1 MAASPVI
8 VTRGLVLRET
18 ETRETDKILTLL
30 SEDRGKISVIARGA
44 RRKNCRFAAGAQSLA
59 WSEWTLYQ
67 RKDWYYVN
75 EGSTLELFEGLRGDL
90 RALALGFYMAELTEC
105 VTLPEEPAPELLRH
119 LLNGLYA
126 LSALHKPPELV
137 KPAFEMKLLCLAG
150 FEPLV
155 NACEA
160 CGRTDPEEP
169 VLNAALGTLR
179 CRRCAH
185 DGGVS
190 PLCRESLAALRHIV
204 YGDPKRL
211 YSFRIPE
218 EALQRLSKAAF
229 LFLLAQ
235 LERDFKT
242 LDFYNSLQN

>member
-1 MAASPVI
+1 M
-8 VTRGLVLRET
+8 
-18 ETRETDKILTLL
+18 
-30 SEDRGKISVIARGA
+30 
-44 RRKNCRFAAGAQSLA
+44 
-59 WSEWTLYQ
+59 
-67 RKDWYYVN
+67 
-75 EGSTLELFEGLRGDL
+75 
-90 RALALGFYMAELTEC
+90 
-105 VTLPEEPAPELLRH
+105 
-119 LLNGLYA
+119 
-126 LSALHKPPELV
+126 
-137 KPAFEMKLLCLAG
+137 
-150 FEPLV
+150 

-218 EALQRLSKAAF
+218 EALRRLSRAAG
-229 LFLLAQ
+229 LFLSAQ
-235 LERDFKT
+235 LERTFRT
-242 LDFYNSLQN
+242 LDFYESLG

>member
-1 MAASPVI
+1 M
-8 VTRGLVLRET
+8 
-18 ETRETDKILTLL
+18 
-30 SEDRGKISVIARGA
+30 
-44 RRKNCRFAAGAQSLA
+44 
-59 WSEWTLYQ
+59 
-67 RKDWYYVN
+67 
-75 EGSTLELFEGLRGDL
+75 LFR
-90 RALALGFYMAELTEC
+90 
-105 VTLPEEPAPELLRH
+105 
-119 LLNGLYA
+119 
-126 LSALHKPPELV
+126 S
-137 KPAFEMKLLCLAG
+137 G